1 MPRGKTPKQVHRI
14 PPAARNKQIHRE
26 YIANSVLNGVHSV
39 IQINNWNPKD
49 EVPNFE
55 TASLSPFLLYEQK

>member
-1 MPRGKTPKQVHRI
+1 MTRGKTPKQVRRI

-26 YIANSVLNGVHSV
+26 YIANSVLNEVHSV

-49 EVPNFE
+49 EVP
-55 TASLSPFLLYEQK
+55 K